1 MFRFATS
8 VLAALVLSACA
19 STPKAPKLPTPE
31 DLAAPNLELQAP
43 ILYGI
48 VLSEIAIQRG
58 GTAAAVPAYLELGQ
72 RTKDPR
78 LARRALELAMQ
89 TGNFVI
95 AEEALALWEQLMP
108 DSQEARHYR
117 VLSLWKQSD
126 LSEAL
131 PASEAFLREAEAA
144 QRAHFFLHLAPILRR
159 QADLTAAQHAVMQM
173 TEKFLA
179 EKEARLLRAA
189 MADTLN
195 DARALDL
202 ELSALAKIA
211 PKWDLP
217 VLWQLDALQKESPEL
232 ALAYIQKELKRR
244 PNANSSLHLAL
255 ARLFV
260 ATQKYEEARQAF
272 QSVLKKEPQHVDAN
286 YAFGIL
292 SFQLK
297 DYQAA
302 ESALKQALQ
311 GGYADADLVRLTLGH
326 LAEEQK
332 KTDDAKHWYQK
343 VGKGRHY
350 VRAQIRLAHIESENN
365 ELARA
370 LVRLHDLSGDLNRDV
385 ELLLMQA
392 QLARNAEAYQKA
404 HQILSA
410 GIKRWRREASLY
422 YERALIADKL
432 NRVKE
437 AESDLR
443 RYLRLKPKD
452 ARGCNALGYL
462 FADRKIKL
470 KEAQKWVECALK
482 AEPNNAMYLDS
493 YAWVFYR
500 QGKIKRALP
509 LLEKAYKLFPDPEIA
524 AHLGEVYW
532 QLGRKEDAQSV
543 WLEALHKNAQHD
555 VLKATLKRF
564 KQDTELGQKA
574 EQNKQE
580 NNTKPIK
587 KDE

>member
-1 MFRFATS
+1 MFRFAKLA
-8 VLAALVLSACA
+8 LAALLLTACA
-19 STPKAPKLPTPE
+19 STPPRAPKVPSPE
-31 DLAAPNLELQAP
+31 ELAAPNLELQAP

-58 GTAAAVPAYLELGQ
+58 GVAAAVPVYLELGQ

-95 AEEALALWEQLMP
+95 AEEALALWESLMP

-131 PASEAFLREAEAA
+131 PASEAFLREADAA
-144 QRAHFFLHLAPILRR
+144 QRAHFFLHLAPVLRR
-159 QADLTAAQHAVMQM
+159 QADLAAAQHAVAQM
-173 TEKFLA
+173 TASFLE

-189 MADTLN
+189 MADALS
-195 DARALDL
+195 DAEALEA
-202 ELSALAKIA
+202 ELAVLAKIA

-217 VLWQLDALQKESPEL
+217 VLWQLDALQKESPEA

-244 PNANSSLHLAL
+244 PTANSSLHLAL

-260 ATQKYEEARQAF
+260 ATQQYEAARQAF
-272 QSVLKKEPQHVDAN
+272 QNVLKKEPHHVDAN
-286 YAFGIL
+286 YAMGIL

-297 DYQAA
+297 DYQVA
-302 ESALKQALQ
+302 EEALKKALQ
-311 GGYADADLVRLTLGH
+311 GGYADADLIRLTLGH

-332 KTDDAKHWYQK
+332 KIEDAKQWYQK

-350 VRAQIRLAHIESENN
+350 VRAQIRLAHIESENH

-370 LVRLHDLSGDLNRDV
+370 LVRLDDLSRDLNRDV

-392 QLARNAEAYQKA
+392 QLARNAEHYQKA

-410 GIKRWRREASLY
+410 GIKRWKREASLY
-422 YERALIADKL
+422 YERALIADQL

-437 AESDLR
+437 AERDLR
-443 RYLRLKPKD
+443 TYLRLKPKD

-470 KEAQKWVECALK
+470 KEAQRLVECALK
-482 AEPNNAMYLDS
+482 EEPNNAMYLDS

-509 LLEKAYKLFPDPEIA
+509 LLEKAYKSFPDPEIA

-532 QLGRKEDAQSV
+532 QLGQREEAQKIWQEAFKESPK
-543 WLEALHKNAQHD
+543 HT
-555 VLKATLKRF
+555 VLKATLERF
-564 KQDTELGQKA
+564 KQDIKLWE
-574 EQNKQE
+574 KQL
-580 NNTKPIK
+580 PMDK
-587 KDE
+587 K